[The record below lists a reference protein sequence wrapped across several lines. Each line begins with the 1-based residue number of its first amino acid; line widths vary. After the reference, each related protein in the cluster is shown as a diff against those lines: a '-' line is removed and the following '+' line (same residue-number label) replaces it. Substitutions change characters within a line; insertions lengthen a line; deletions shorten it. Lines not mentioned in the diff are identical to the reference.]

1 LKIKNTVLISACF
14 VLVCALPS
22 LAQQKGQWVPG
33 QFGLNAGVIPDPG
46 ITYANLAVNY
56 SASQLNDSNGNKLLQ
71 NVTGTYSFWADE
83 NILYYVPKH
92 KVLGGY
98 FMPYISINV
107 ANGSLVADLAPLLP
121 GVGSGYNLSGGGSGF
136 ADLYVEPINMGWHF
150 AKRVDFNAGYS
161 FVAPTGRYT
170 AGANNNVG
178 SGYWGND
185 ITSGTTLYI
194 TKNQGTTANLATDW
208 EIHGQKEVA
217 SAVSGQLSKI
227 TPGQTFTDE
236 WGIGQVLP
244 LKKNMSQLA
253 QLGLVGY
260 DQWQVTSNGGNYLV
274 AGIPVAASRVP
285 YYSVHG
291 IGFQANYILPAKDFV
306 LFFKYYDEYSAKAR
320 VQGRTIVFGG
330 SWTFKF
336 PKPAAKNP

>member
-1 LKIKNTVLISACF
+1 MRRNARVVLLAGI
-14 VLVCALPS
+14 VLCHIVTAI
-22 LAQQKGQWVPG
+22 AQQKGQWVPG

-56 SASQLNDSNGNKLLQ
+56 SAGQLNDSAGNKISGI
-71 NVTGTYSFWADE
+71 TGTYSFWTDE
-83 NILYYVPKH
+83 NILYYVPNH
-92 KVLGGY
+92 KILGGY

-107 ANGSLVADLAPLLP
+107 ANGSLVADIA
-121 GVGSGYNLSGGGSGF
+121 GTNLTANGGGGGF
-136 ADLYVEPINMGWHF
+136 ADLYVQPINIGWHF
-150 AKRVDFNAGYS
+150 AKRVDFNVGYA
-161 FVAPTGRYT
+161 FTAPTGRYT
-170 AGANNNVG
+170 AGASNNVG
-178 SGYWGND
+178 SGYWGNN

-208 EIHGQKEVA
+208 EIHGQESVA
-217 SAVSGQLSKI
+217 STPSGQFSKI
-227 TPGQTFTDE
+227 TPGQAFTDE

-244 LKKNMSQLA
+244 LRKDMSQLA

-260 DQWQVTSNGGNYLV
+260 DQWQVSGNGGTYLV
-274 AGIPVAASRVP
+274 TGLPVAASRIP

-330 SWTFKF
+330 SWTLKI
-336 PKPAAKNP
+336 PKPAPPKK